1 MTALTDAASTPGGDA
16 FAAAR
21 LHAAAMCKQRAPTRQ
36 YRRSAAWS
44 TTMVMMLPFF
54 TASLAIW
61 FGLRGRREPCLWVW
75 LLTALIYLIWCNY
88 HMSNHLDL
96 PF

>member
-1 MTALTDAASTPGGDA
+1 
-16 FAAAR
+16 
-21 LHAAAMCKQRAPTRQ
+21 
-36 YRRSAAWS
+36 
-44 TTMVMMLPFF
+44 MVMMLPFF